1 MKAVVMAGGEGSRL
15 RPLTINRPK
24 PMVPLVDRP
33 VMEHIIELLKRHGIT
48 EIVVTVQ
55 YLANVIQDHF
65 GDGSAFGVH
74 IDYSLEDQ
82 PLGTAGSVKNAEHLL
97 SEPFLVISGD
107 ALTDFDLSR
116 IIAAHEASG
125 AMATITLTRVSNPLE
140 YGVIGLDEE
149 GHVRQLL
156 EKPSW
161 GEVVSDTVNTGI
173 YVLDTE
179 VLKYIEQGKSVDW
192 SKDVFPA
199 MLEQQ
204 EIVKGVVAEGY
215 WTDVG
220 TIEEYMRAS
229 RDYMSGKVDLPRV
242 GHRLNGDIWV
252 EGEPEI
258 APDAQLYGPV
268 YLGHGVKIKGGVIIH
283 GPTAIRDYTVVDSRV
298 TIDRSIVWRNS
309 YIGERAELR
318 GAIVLRQCNIKSR
331 AVLFEGVVVGD
342 QTIINAG
349 AVIGANVKIWP
360 SKEVDEGATISSS
373 IIWGSQG
380 RRVLFGR
387 NGISGLVNIDLTPE
401 FCARLGAA
409 YGATL
414 PRGATVLMNRDAH
427 FTPRMLKRA
436 MLAGLSSAGVKIID
450 IHSVP
455 LPVSRFMTHASGAA
469 GGIHVRLSPLDN
481 RVVDIK
487 FFDDHGLDIDPATAR
502 KIEGVFFRED
512 YRRVYLDEIGR
523 ITDGE
528 DIELTYTE
536 AFFAALRTDATSR
549 IKNTFKL
556 VVDYANSN
564 PSPILPNILKR
575 LGADVVELNANLDD
589 SRIFQTP
596 QQFEEGMDRLAR
608 ITPVLDADLG
618 ARIDGGGEK
627 LFFVDD
633 AGERIDGMQ
642 ALLALTALALAVN
655 NGGTVAVPVTAPR
668 AFETIAARYNGQI
681 ERTRTTLSALMQ
693 TAEQHRDMLL
703 LGDGQGNYIF
713 PHFFPVADG
722 LYALVKTMELLT
734 LRGMPMS
741 AVLAE
746 LPRSFIDQTRVPCR
760 WEYKGKVMRMLNQQY
775 QDRQLDQIEGI
786 KIDLGEEWVLILPD
800 PDAPFFHVIAEGTSQ
815 DQARMLTEKY
825 AGVVARLQ

>member
-33 VMEHIIELLKRHGIT
+33 VMEHIIELLKQHNIF

-65 GDGSAFGVH
+65 GDGSTFGVH
-74 IDYSLEDQ
+74 IEYSLEDH
-82 PLGTAGSVKNAEHLL
+82 PLGTAGSVKNADHLL
-97 SEPFLVISGD
+97 TEPFLVISGD
-107 ALTDFDLSR
+107 ALTDFDLSQ

-125 AMATITLTRVSNPLE
+125 ALATITLTRVPNPLE
-140 YGVIGLDEE
+140 FGVVIVDEQSN
-149 GHVRQLL
+149 VVQFL

-161 GEVVSDTVNTGI
+161 GEVFSDTVNTGI
-173 YVLDTE
+173 YVLDP
-179 VLKYIEQGKSVDW
+179 KIFSYIEPGESVDW
-192 SKDVFPA
+192 SKDVFPT
-199 MLEQQ
+199 MLQRKDS
-204 EIVKGVVAEGY
+204 IHGYITEGY

-229 RDYMSGKVDLPRV
+229 RDYMSGKVNLPRV
-242 GHRLNGDIWV
+242 GQRLDGDIWL
-252 EGEPEI
+252 EGDAEI

-268 YLGHGVKIKGGVIIH
+268 YLGHGVKIKGGVVVH
-283 GPTAIRDYTVVDSRV
+283 GPTAIRDYTVVDTRA
-298 TIDRSIVWRNS
+298 TIDRSIIWRNS

-387 NGISGLVNIDLTPE
+387 NGITGLVNIDLTPE
-401 FCARLGAA
+401 FCAKLGAA

-414 PRGATVLMNRDAH
+414 PRGSTVLMNRDAH
-427 FTPRMLKRA
+427 YTPRMLKRA
-436 MLAGLSSAGVKIID
+436 MLAGLSSSGITVAD
-450 IHSVP
+450 THSVP
-455 LPVSRFMTHASGAA
+455 IPVARFMTNASGATGA
-469 GGIHVRLSPLDN
+469 IHVRLSPFDN

-487 FFDDHGLDIDPATAR
+487 FFDKHGLDIDTATER

-523 ITDGE
+523 ITDAD
-528 DIELTYTE
+528 DIEVRYRE
-536 AFFAALRTDATSR
+536 AFFASLRADALTRMTQR
-549 IKNTFKL
+549 FKL

-564 PSPILPNILKR
+564 PSPILPNLLRR

-589 SRIFQTP
+589 TRIFQTTS
-596 QQFEEGMDRLAR
+596 QFEEGMDRLAR
-608 ITPVLDADLG
+608 ITPVLDANLG
-618 ARIDGGGEK
+618 VRIDSGGEK
-627 LFFVDD
+627 LFIVDD
-633 AGERIDGMQ
+633 GGRRVPGMQ
-642 ALLALTALALAVN
+642 ALLALAALSMAVN
-655 NGGTVAVPVTAPR
+655 GGGTVAVPVTAPR
-668 AFETIAARYNGQI
+668 AFEQVAERYNGHVV
-681 ERTRTTLSALMQ
+681 RSRANLAALMR
-693 TAEQHRDMLL
+693 TAEQNRDMLL
-703 LGDGQGNYIF
+703 LGDGQGNYMF
-713 PHFFPVADG
+713 PRFFPVTDG
-722 LYALVKTMELLT
+722 LYAIVKMMELLT
-734 LRGMPMS
+734 LRGLPLS
-741 AVLAE
+741 EVIAE
-746 LPRSFIDQTRVPCR
+746 LPPYHIDQTRVPCR
-760 WEYKGKVMRMLNQQY
+760 WEYKGKVMRILNQQY
-775 QDRQLDQIEGI
+775 QDRQLEQIDGI

-800 PDAPFFHVIAEGTSQ
+800 TDGPFFHVIAEGSS
-815 DQARMLTEKY
+815 DEHARQLTEQY
-825 AGVVARLQ
+825 AGLVAGLQ